1 MFKIV
6 QGRRNERILD
16 QNKINKLIGCG
27 TQLQSKKMG
36 VHEYGWRTMVT
47 NKYYEWVTC

>member
-1 MFKIV
+1 MWNSVIK
-6 QGRRNERILD
+6 QEN
-16 QNKINKLIGCG
+16 
-27 TQLQSKKMG
+27 G